1 MKKVLSVLLAAAM
14 VMGMSV
20 TSFAADTWTTFGSGD
35 GENAANVSNIFWNNV
50 IVVNEDDDVRKAY
63 STTSAAAGI
72 EDIEDG
78 DVFYF
83 PVSTSEDID
92 DKTDVHS
99 YMTGK
104 ADSDWKIKLK
114 GDEYVKSATFKRLKT
129 DDGQN
134 DGIDSL
140 GEKLWKALGCSDERP
155 EYMLYVKVTLEDD
168 VNVYDDDSSFTFYIN
183 DEGTTSEKVKVLF
196 DFVETSEKDI
206 DEDDLDWALSV
217 NKTTEYNYDE
227 DSAAKKATVE
237 FSDVATG
244 EFKMYPDETYKL
256 GVSIDYNKA
265 LSQEWDTDVEVM
277 NFTLGNV
284 GNTDL
289 VLLAEKDEYQV
300 VAVVDGELV
309 PVEATYVE
317 DHKFADGSKVDGYLV
332 ENAEY
337 TAYALIDADVEIEAE
352 EEVEAPVVEA
362 DKANPETGAA
372 DFVGAAVAMAVVSV
386 AAAGALALKK

>member
-20 TSFAADTWTTFGSGD
+20 ASMAESTYTTFGSGD
-35 GENAANVSNIFWNNV
+35 GENTANVSKIYWNNV
-50 IVVNEDDDVRKAY
+50 IVVNEDDEVRKAY

-114 GDEYVKSATFKRLKT
+114 GDEYVKSVTFKHLKT
-129 DDGQN
+129 
-134 DGIDSL
+134 STTL
-140 GEKLWKALGCSDERP
+140 GEELWKALNASDEKP

-168 VNVYDDDSSFTFYIN
+168 VNVYDDDSAFTFYIN

-217 NKTTEYNYDE
+217 NKTTEFNYDE
-227 DSAAKKATVE
+227 DSAAKKATIE

-256 GVSIDYNKA
+256 GVSIDYNKS
-265 LSQEWDTDVEVM
+265 LSQEWDTEVEVM

-284 GNTDL
+284 GNIDL
-289 VLLAEKDEYQV
+289 VLLADEDAYQV

-337 TAYALIDADVEIEAE
+337 TAYALIDADVEIEVE
-352 EEVEAPVVEA
+352 EEAPVETPVEA

>member
-1 MKKVLSVLLAAAM
+1 MKRFISALIAGAMILS
-14 VMGMSV
+14 MSV

-83 PVSTSEDID
+83 PISTSEKIN
-92 DKTDVHS
+92 DKTES
-99 YMTGK
+99 NNWMTGK

-129 DDGQN
+129 
-134 DGIDSL
+134 STTL
-140 GEKLWKALGCSDERP
+140 GEELWKALKDLKASDEKP

-168 VNVYDDDSSFTFYIN
+168 VNVYDDDSAFTFYIN

-196 DFVETSEKDI
+196 DFVETKDKDI
-206 DEDDLDWALSV
+206 EEDDLDWALSV

-227 DSAAKKATVE
+227 DSAAKKATIE

-284 GNTDL
+284 GNIDL
-289 VLLAEKDEYQV
+289 ALLADEEAYQV
-300 VAVVDGELV
+300 VAGVDGELV

-337 TAYALIDADVEIEAE
+337 TAYALIDADVEIEVEAE

-362 DKANPETGAA
+362 DKANPETGAG
-372 DFVGAAVAMAVVSV
+372 DFVGMASAMAVMAIV
-386 AAAGALALKK
+386 AGAGLMISKK